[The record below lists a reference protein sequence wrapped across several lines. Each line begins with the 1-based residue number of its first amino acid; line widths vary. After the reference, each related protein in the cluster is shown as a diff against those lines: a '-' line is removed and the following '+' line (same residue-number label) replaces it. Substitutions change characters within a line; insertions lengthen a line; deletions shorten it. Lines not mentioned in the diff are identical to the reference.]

1 MLNVLRVRTLSW
13 GPVQEEEARPSRV
26 LAAKTRQQLY
36 AYYAKPRSSPYEQI
50 GDRPVISFGFD
61 PNDRTPERL
70 LRPTF
75 TRQPHST
82 TSVPSS
88 HQDLPIFI
96 TPETGPW
103 HMFALLPSVPSSR
116 EFESIIASLS
126 DALDF

>member
-1 MLNVLRVRTLSW
+1 MRIGRI
-13 GPVQEEEARPSRV
+13 
-26 LAAKTRQQLY
+26 TRQ
-36 AYYAKPRSSPYEQI
+36 YYAKPRSSPYEQI

-75 TRQPHST
+75 ARQPHST
-82 TSVPSS
+82 TSVPS
-88 HQDLPIFI
+88 HQDLPLFI